1 MRELMNNLKRDP
13 TFTLMRNLMNEMWQ
27 DLSGD
32 LKRVRTSFRP
42 SLLTLLVAAS
52 SLSLAAK
59 AAEISQS
66 LKPSVGATETKL
78 GVAIKDDLNER
89 DKAAAERARALD
101 LRERIVN
108 AAQARLKT
116 RMTTANGARPDTAE
130 SVAAGGSR
138 QSEAANEQYIT
149 LARIYQAMKP
159 ADAARV
165 LEQLDL
171 KVQSGVAR
179 QMRER
184 STAAIMGK
192 MTPEAAGKLSMA
204 LANGT

>member
-1 MRELMNNLKRDP
+1 MRELMNKLTRDP
-13 TFTLMRNLMNEMWQ
+13 AINLVRQLVDEAWSDVRN
-27 DLSGD
+27 D
-32 LKRVRTSFRP
+32 LKRVRATFRP

-59 AAEISQS
+59 AAEIGQS
-66 LKPSVGATETKL
+66 LKTPSIADETKL
-78 GVAIKDDLNER
+78 GVAIKDDLKQR
-89 DKAAAERARALD
+89 DKAAAERARALE

-108 AAQARLKT
+108 ATQARLKAQ
-116 RMTTANGARPDTAE
+116 MATANPAAAT
-130 SVAAGGSR
+130 AGGGMTGAPD
-138 QSEAANEQYIT
+138 AANEQYIT

-165 LEQLDL
+165 LEQLDI
-171 KVQSGVAR
+171 KVQTGIAR

-204 LANGT
+204 LANGI

>member
-1 MRELMNNLKRDP
+1 MRELMGNLKRDP
-13 TFTLMRNLMNEMWQ
+13 TFTLMRNLLDEMRH
-27 DLSGD
+27 DLMGD
-32 LKRVRTSFRP
+32 LKRMRTSFRP
-42 SLLTLLVAAS
+42 SLLTLLIAAC

-66 LKPSVGATETKL
+66 LKPSAGAAETKL

-116 RMTTANGARPDTAE
+116 QVTTANGAKPDPEA
-130 SVAAGGSR
+130 SVAVGGSG
-138 QSEAANEQYIT
+138 QLEVANEQYIT

-192 MTPEAAGKLSMA
+192 MSPEAAGKLSMA
-204 LANGT
+204 LANGL